1 MSYRYQYGATECG
14 SSLLSVLFVM
24 SVGVSTSL
32 LAAHGFQR
40 MYERAL
46 LRGETKKIIGLLHEA
61 KQISLLEYQ
70 IAMLSLR
77 QDPLR
82 LYAGVEENLRRE
94 ISLSSRI
101 QVTVPSQDILFYPG
115 IVSTPARILL
125 QLNEHIC
132 EVVLS
137 LRGRVRSQCQ

>member
-1 MSYRYQYGATECG
+1 
-14 SSLLSVLFVM
+14 M

-32 LAAHGFQR
+32 LAAQGFQR

-46 LRGETKKIIGLLHEA
+46 LRGETRKIIGLIHEA

-77 QDPLR
+77 QDALR

-94 ISLSSRI
+94 ISLSTRI
-101 QVTVPSQDILFYPG
+101 QVTGPSQDILFYPG

-125 QLNEHIC
+125 QMNEHIC

-137 LRGRVRSQCQ
+137 LRGRVRSQCP

>member
-14 SSLLSVLFVM
+14 SSLLSILFFM
-24 SVGVSTSL
+24 SIGVSTSL
-32 LAAHGFQR
+32 LAVHGFQS

-46 LRGETKKIIGLLHEA
+46 LRAETKKIIRLLHEA

-94 ISLSSRI
+94 ISLSTRI
-101 QVTVPSQDILFYPG
+101 QVTVPAQDILFYPG
-115 IVSTPARILL
+115 VVSTPARILL
-125 QLNEHIC
+125 QMNEHIC